1 MIKGKPP
8 IPFQTIALAFGFSSR
23 LEALIAET
31 RRLSQ
36 VYQARTI
43 FVHVGKK
50 TSEKQRQLGNFLVNY
65 GFNDSN
71 SKIIWENGETVDVIL
86 KICKQEVV
94 DLLVIGALEKEN
106 ILKYYMGS
114 VSREISRKA
123 KCSVLML
130 TKPSIQPSAFQKIVV
145 NGHDHPKTIYSIE
158 TAFYIAQR
166 EDSDEVY
173 VVDEVD
179 IPALSMSM
187 ADDSTEP
194 QAEGIRSA
202 FIVEEQDKLNTIL
215 KTFPEHDGRVK
226 VRTIQGRSGHTISL
240 FAKERSAD
248 LLVVNS
254 PDHLLSIFDR
264 IFTHDIEYLLNEMPC
279 NLLVVHSRIP
289 PAA

>member
-8 IPFQTIALAFGFSSR
+8 IPFQTIALAFGFSAR

-31 RRLSQ
+31 SRLAK
-36 VYQARTI
+36 VYDARTVFI
-43 FVHVGKK
+43 HAGKK
-50 TSEKQRQLGNFLVNY
+50 TSEKQRQLDNFLINY

-71 SKIIWENGETVDVIL
+71 SKVVWENGETVDVIL
-86 KICKQEVV
+86 KVCKQEVV

-130 TKPSIQPSAFQKIVV
+130 TRPSIQPEPFHRIVV
-145 NGHDHPKTIYSIE
+145 NGHDHPKTYSSIQ
-158 TAFYIAQR
+158 TAFYVAQR
-166 EDSDEVY
+166 ENSAELFVI
-173 VVDEVD
+173 DEVD

-187 ADDSTEP
+187 AEDSTEP
-194 QAEGIRSA
+194 EAEGIRSS
-202 FIVEEQDKLNTIL
+202 FITEEQDKLYDIM
-215 KTFPEHDGRVK
+215 KSFPEHKAK
-226 VRTIQGRSGHTISL
+226 VVIRTIQGRSGHTISQ
-240 FAKERSAD
+240 FAKDNSAD
-248 LLVVNS
+248 LLLVNS

-264 IFTHDIEYLLNEMPC
+264 IFTHDIEYMLNEMPC

-289 PAA
+289 LAE